1 MNEDKERTIEFQNQ
15 TYLRKFWFI
24 SPRTKLRTRRKRPS
38 LTEDIKDR
46 EGVSV
51 CHDASQMVR
60 KPPSRVEAYLK
71 EEVENSQRIKTII
84 LKRDE

>member
-1 MNEDKERTIEFQNQ
+1 MNEDKECATEFQNQ

-24 SPRTKLRTRRKRPS
+24 SPRTKIRTRRKCPS
-38 LTEDIKDR
+38 LTEEIKDR

-60 KPPSRVEAYLK
+60 KPLSRGVHISRQKA
-71 EEVENSQRIKTII
+71 ENSQRIKTII